1 MPRARL
7 TTQAGLSRRAHS
19 LHMDTDVRNGSAW
32 AHYYK
37 KPFAL
42 PFGLPFHPCLPGW
55 LCNRVA
61 APLLH
66 ATACIPYSYIREV
79 SAAGAVRSLVQN
91 RTLFGGPVGVQSKRL
106 IV

>member
-1 MPRARL
+1 
-7 TTQAGLSRRAHS
+7 
-19 LHMDTDVRNGSAW
+19 MDTDVRNGSAW

-61 APLLH
+61 QNGSVEMCH
-66 ATACIPYSYIREV
+66 TASYYYFGKDPTFALPCSVPFGPNPRM
-79 SAAGAVRSLVQN
+79 QN
-91 RTLFGGPVGVQSKRL
+91 AWWYHHGGMELNP
-106 IV
+106 INA